1 VNPDEVQA
9 TLTSLRGLGCG
20 LAVDDFGTGYSALS
34 YLRRFP
40 VTIVKI
46 DRAFVSLPGVDTAL
60 VGAILA
66 MTRALGLSVIA
77 EGVETAEQGTALLAL
92 GCRTAQGYL
101 YGRPAPFAPGRWLAQ
116 ASEQSAM

>member
-9 TLTSLRGLGCG
+9 TLSALRRLGCG

-46 DRAFVSLPGVDTAL
+46 DRAFVSLPGVDAAL

-66 MTRALGLSVIA
+66 MAEALGLSVIA
-77 EGVETAEQGTALLAL
+77 EGVETAEQESALLAL
-92 GCRTAQGYL
+92 GCRSAQGYL
-101 YGRPAPFAPGRWLAQ
+101 YGKPEAFAPADWLLKA
-116 ASEQSAM
+116 ATQSVR